1 MVDLGIIPK
10 LSLKNYGKCQSCI
23 ESKTTKKSS
32 KSIERESYL
41 LSLIHSKL
49 RDIKST
55 MIRDGKKFYTTFV
68 VNYSRYTRVYL
79 LRNKD

>member
-32 KSIERESYL
+32 KSIERES
-41 LSLIHSKL
+41 
-49 RDIKST
+49 
-55 MIRDGKKFYTTFV
+55 
-68 VNYSRYTRVYL
+68 
-79 LRNKD
+79 